1 MFIDN
6 ETVRNMELVQ
16 NALSLKTVNT
26 LYGMS
31 KAGRAEAGL
40 LNTCFTPMGS
50 RTLRHNI
57 IQPPLDQDLIN
68 NRLDVVQGV
77 SVQGVADENSLA
89 IPPNLQTSADA

>member
-16 NALSLKTVNT
+16 NIMSLKTVNT
-26 LYGMS
+26 LYGTSEMCQ
-31 KAGRAEAGL
+31 AEAGL

-57 IQPPLDQDLIN
+57 LQPTLDHDLIN
-68 NRLDVVQGV
+68 NRLDVVEGV
-77 SVQGVADENSLA
+77 
-89 IPPNLQTSADA
+89 